1 MSITGYSDR
10 INHAL
15 AFAAKHHDRLVRQ
28 GMRPPYPTLPANVAL
43 ILTRYG
49 CDEETVLAGIL
60 HDVVE
65 GHVHEKFV
73 REMLVGRVRE
83 KFGDVVLDTIA
94 AATVRAADDE
104 GDELTAE
111 ERRADWLERIGSADE
126 RARWVVAASRLHD
139 AGTVLADLRRTMFPE
154 TVWGRHPTGRDGTIA
169 GYRRVLDRL
178 RETGFTAPIMDE
190 LRATVEQLERYES
203 EQAAG
208 PATR

>member
-10 INHAL
+10 ANHAL

-49 CDEETVLAGIL
+49 RDEETVIAGIL
-60 HDVVE
+60 HDVLE

-73 REMLVGRVRE
+73 RDMLVGRIRE
-83 KFGDVVLDTIA
+83 KFGDEVLGTIA
-94 AATVRAADDE
+94 AATVRPVDDE
-104 GDELTAE
+104 GDELGVE
-111 ERRADWLERIGSADE
+111 DRRTDWVARIAAADE
-126 RARWVVAASRLHD
+126 RARWVIAASRLHD
-139 AGTVLADLRRTMFPE
+139 AGTVLADLRRTLFPE

-169 GYRRVLDRL
+169 GYRRVFDRL
-178 RETGFTAPIMDE
+178 REVGFDAPIMDE
-190 LRATVEQLERYES
+190 LRTTVEQLERYES
-203 EQAAG
+203 EQATG